1 MSQAEPMETIQ
12 EPKPQTGGQQQPLTR
27 VRLTYA
33 RREALR
39 YTSHLDL
46 HLVWERTLRRA
57 SVPLAYSQGFN
68 PRPRLHLA
76 SALPLGFLSRC
87 EIADFWLNQP
97 EEVIR
102 VTFLALVKDIQK
114 AAPPGLEILQGEI
127 VPLSLPALQTQVHSA
142 EYLAYALDPLDE
154 NTLREKVEQ
163 LLQAASLPRER
174 RGKPYDL
181 RPLIQVLEVSAG
193 SPNGLFMR
201 LTAREGATGRPEEVL
216 DAMGFDPLAFRV
228 ERTAL
233 LLE

>member
-12 EPKPQTGGQQQPLTR
+12 EPKPQNNGQPALTR
-27 VRLTYA
+27 MRLTYA

-57 SVPLAYSQGFN
+57 GVPLAYSQGFN

-87 EIADFWLNQP
+87 EMADFWLNQA
-97 EEVIR
+97 EEVTR
-102 VTFLALVKDIQK
+102 VTFLALVKEIQA
-114 AAPPGLEILQGEI
+114 AAPPGLEISQAEI
-127 VPLSLPALQTQVHSA
+127 VSLNLPALQTQVHSA

-154 NTLREKVEQ
+154 ETLRQKVET
-163 LLQAASLPRER
+163 LLQAGTLPRER
-174 RGKPYDL
+174 RGKAYDL
-181 RPLIQVLEVSAG
+181 RPLIQVLDVHAG
-193 SPNGLFMR
+193 SPASLFMR

-216 DAMGFDPLAFRV
+216 DAMGLDSSAFRV